1 MQSEASD
8 GGKIKIE
15 LLSEGSDGRKIKI
28 ELLSEGS
35 DNLSLKSKQQKIPIY

>member
-15 LLSEGSDGRKIKI
+15 LF
-28 ELLSEGS
+28 SEGS

>member
-15 LLSEGSDGRKIKI
+15 LFSEASDGRKIKI
-28 ELLSEGS
+28 ELFSEGS